1 MQFLFKTHYNDDI
14 RFLAKTG
21 EKIRVGLVLA
31 LMLIAPFVLQ
41 DYYLAELGLLLVY
54 VIAGVGLMILT
65 GHTGQVSFG
74 HAGFLGIG
82 AYCHS
87 ILMTHGVPFMLSMP
101 AAVILS
107 GLVGMA
113 IGRSAS
119 KMHGFYLAIA
129 TLAFGILIETVFGE
143 WSGVTGGHAGIAV
156 PGLKIFGVTLSAA
169 ANLFRSPTGRSFV
182 AVRDSELSARSLG
195 VNVEW
200 VKIQAFG
207 VSAAITG
214 LAGVLLAHHLTYLA
228 PDVFGVLESLKLLL
242 MIVVGGLGSIIGAIF
257 GAIFVSILPVA
268 LSFLKDVLPPA
279 IGRQAGIEP
288 GLFGLIIVLVIVFE
302 PLGIYGRWQ
311 KLRFYFE
318 TFPYYRKSSFV
329 RQKSYLNGVHAVEDV
344 SFDVEPGEV
353 FAIIGPNGAGKSTIF
368 NLISRLYEPTA
379 GSIHYGD
386 QDLLKLPAHRVVH
399 TGIGRTF
406 QNIEL
411 FEQATVLQNLLVGR
425 HSHMSANPFS
435 NFLFTRGVRSNELE
449 HRRKVEDII
458 DLMEIEQYRDQ
469 RISDLSYGARK
480 NVELA
485 RALCAEPSLLLL
497 DEPASGLNNEE
508 TDDVSFWLEDI
519 KHDLGVTLVMVEHDM
534 NLVGNVADRVMAI
547 NDGKLIAIGTP
558 DEIRDNYE
566 VQQAYL
572 GVAA

>member
-21 EKIRVGLVLA
+21 EKIRVGLVIALLLA
-31 LMLIAPFVLQ
+31 APFVLQ

-82 AYCHS
+82 AYTHS
-87 ILMTHGVPFMLSMP
+87 VLFSNGVPFMLSMP
-101 AAVILS
+101 AAVIVS

-143 WSGVTGGHAGIAV
+143 WTSVTGGHAGLAV
-156 PGLKIFGVTLSAA
+156 PGLKIFGVSLNAAWQQYLVDLVLALLVVWGA

-200 VKIQAFG
+200 VKIKAFG

-242 MIVVGGLGSIIGAIF
+242 MIVVGGLGSILGAIF
-257 GAIFVSILPVA
+257 GAIFVSVLPVA
-268 LSFLKDVLPPA
+268 LSFLRDVLPPA

-302 PLGIYGRWQ
+302 PLGLNGRWQ
-311 KLRFYFE
+311 KLRYFFE

-329 RQKSYLNGVHAVEDV
+329 RQKSYLKTE
-344 SFDVEPGEV
+344 
-353 FAIIGPNGAGKSTIF
+353 
-368 NLISRLYEPTA
+368 RM
-379 GSIHYGD
+379 
-386 QDLLKLPAHRVVH
+386 R
-399 TGIGRTF
+399 
-406 QNIEL
+406 
-411 FEQATVLQNLLVGR
+411 
-425 HSHMSANPFS
+425 
-435 NFLFTRGVRSNELE
+435 
-449 HRRKVEDII
+449 
-458 DLMEIEQYRDQ
+458 
-469 RISDLSYGARK
+469 
-480 NVELA
+480 
-485 RALCAEPSLLLL
+485 
-497 DEPASGLNNEE
+497 
-508 TDDVSFWLEDI
+508 
-519 KHDLGVTLVMVEHDM
+519 
-534 NLVGNVADRVMAI
+534 
-547 NDGKLIAIGTP
+547 
-558 DEIRDNYE
+558 
-566 VQQAYL
+566 
-572 GVAA
+572 